1 MKVKVP
7 VLIKDPEVSRYKD
20 LPLVEDFV
28 VEQEE
33 LFLDGPVSRRLAILD
48 FDADVGGL
56 RAGAR
61 FVPPGAG
68 ASVFG
73 RYDVASR
80 SELDADDFIQ
90 ASTFGGV
97 LKTLYL
103 FEEPDTLGR
112 AVRWAF
118 DGSQLLVVPRAGEWG
133 NAFYERE
140 SRSLQLFY
148 VKPDSRHTIYACH
161 SMDILAHE
169 TAHAVLDGIAPDL
182 YDSLLPESLALHEAV
197 ADLTTLLM
205 AFSSRKL
212 AEHVLEQ
219 TGGSITTPSAF
230 TEIAEQFGAAIHPGQ
245 EGLRDLFNDRTMKN
259 VDTGEPHALS
269 EVLSGAL
276 YRVMV
281 RIHEQLKDESAN
293 QSKRASSLIV
303 PAEVARW
310 QQTAPESEASFQ
322 ARRKLAGRNKAT
334 TKSAAAMR
342 ALWIAAQRFKR
353 TVLRALDYL
362 PPGEATFADYGR
374 AIIASDQAS
383 HPDSGQQREWLKA
396 EFVKRGIVGSKKEL
410 EVKTN
415 YRHPAVAG
423 LDLDE
428 LVRSDWLAYEFANRA
443 RSLLAIPPSI
453 PFKVEPRLDVTKTY
467 YHRARDRA
475 VGAGV
480 SVQGVVDRDR
490 AERGGVGRHA
500 PAAAPPRHDPGHRLG
515 HAKRSRGGDDGE
527 PHGRGPRQRA
537 PGPRRDARA
546 SDRGRG
552 AADRAGGLRARRQ
565 AAARLGAG
573 GDRGRHAGSAGR
585 GPDPARDAGSVTWTR
600 CAYAPTTSGSATPSS
615 SPCPTAIPPPAR
627 RPSVTS
633 SSTSATSSARRVA
646 PTRCSSPR
654 STPS

>member
-20 LPLVEDFV
+20 LPPVEDFV

-48 FDADVGGL
+48 FDADAGGL
-56 RAGAR
+56 REGAR
-61 FVPPGAG
+61 FVPAAPGAS
-68 ASVFG
+68 AFG

-80 SELDADDFIQ
+80 SELAADDFIQ

-112 AVRWAF
+112 AVGWAF

-245 EGLRDLFNDRTMKN
+245 EGLRNLFNDRTMKN
-259 VDTGEPHALS
+259 VDTSEPHALS

-281 RIHEQLKDESAN
+281 RIHEELKSESAN

-310 QQTAPESEASFQ
+310 QQTAPESEAAYQ
-322 ARRKLAGRNKAT
+322 ARRKLAGRDKGT

-396 EFVKRGIVGSKKEL
+396 EFVKRGIVGAKKEL

-415 YRHPAVAG
+415 YRHPLVAG
-423 LDLDE
+423 LDLEE

-467 YHRARDRA
+467 YHRARNVHA
-475 VGAGV
+475 VRECLLKV
-480 SVQGVVDRDR
+480 SWT
-490 AERGGVGRHA
+490 ET
-500 PAAAPPRHDPGHRLG
+500 
-515 HAKRSRGGDDGE
+515 E
-527 PHGRGPRQRA
+527 PNA
-537 PGPRRDARA
+537 
-546 SDRGRG
+546 
-552 AADRAGGLRARRQ
+552 
-565 AAARLGAG
+565 
-573 GDRGRHAGSAGR
+573 AGSAGMPRRQLRR
-585 GPDPARDAGSVTWTR
+585 GTTLAIDWATRNVRAVVTTGSRTAAARASERRARDAMLMRLTAGEELRIGPEAYGPDGKLLRGSVPAEIVGDTLEVRGVARTLHVTR
-600 CAYAPTTSGSATPSS
+600 G
-615 SPCPTAIPPPAR
+615 
-627 RPSVTS
+627 V
-633 SSTSATSSARRVA
+633 
-646 PTRCSSPR
+646 
-654 STPS
+654 

>member
-1 MKVKVP
+1 M
-7 VLIKDPEVSRYKD
+7 
-20 LPLVEDFV
+20 
-28 VEQEE
+28 
-33 LFLDGPVSRRLAILD
+33 
-48 FDADVGGL
+48 
-56 RAGAR
+56 
-61 FVPPGAG
+61 
-68 ASVFG
+68 FG

-103 FEEPDTLGR
+103 FEEPDTLGGRCGGRSTALSCWGAAGRGVGQRVLR
-112 AVRWAF
+112 ARVAEPAALLRQAGQSSHHLRLSL
-118 DGSQLLVVPRAGEWG
+118 DGHPRARDG
-133 NAFYERE
+133 
-140 SRSLQLFY
+140 
-148 VKPDSRHTIYACH
+148 
-161 SMDILAHE
+161 
-169 TAHAVLDGIAPDL
+169 HAVLDGIAPDL

-245 EGLRDLFNDRTMKN
+245 EGLRNLFNNRTMRN

-310 QQTAPESEASFQ
+310 QQTAPESEAAFQ

-353 TVLRALDYL
+353 MVLRALDYL

-396 EFVKRGIVGSKKEL
+396 EFVKRGIVGEKKEL

-423 LDLDE
+423 LDLEE

-467 YHRARDRA
+467 YHRARTVQSVRECLFKVSWTETEPNAAGPAGIPRRQLRRGTPWPSTGPRERCA
-475 VGAGV
+475 VVTTGA
-480 SVQGVVDRDR
+480 R
-490 AERGGVGRHA
+490 
-500 PAAAPPRHDPGHRLG
+500 
-515 HAKRSRGGDDGE
+515 
-527 PHGRGPRQRA
+527 RGPRQR
-537 PGPRRDARA
+537 RRARPDARA
-546 SDRGRG
+546 SDRGRE
-552 AADRAGGLRARRQ
+552 LRIGPEAQARRQ

-573 GDRGRHAGSAGR
+573 GDRGDTLEVQG
-585 GPDPARDAGSVTWTR
+585 GPG
-600 CAYAPTTSGSATPSS
+600 
-615 SPCPTAIPPPAR
+615 PCT
-627 RPSVTS
+627 
-633 SSTSATSSARRVA
+633 
-646 PTRCSSPR
+646 
-654 STPS
+654 

>member
-1 MKVKVP
+1 MRVKVP

-33 LFLDGPVSRRLAILD
+33 RFLDGPVSRRLAILD
-48 FDADVGGL
+48 FDADAGGL

-148 VKPDSRHTIYACH
+148 VKPDSRSHHFYACH

-245 EGLRDLFNDRTMKN
+245 EGLRNLFNNRTMRN
-259 VDTGEPHALS
+259 VDTGEPHALKARCCRGRS
-269 EVLSGAL
+269 TASWCGFTSSSRTRA
-276 YRVMV
+276 RT
-281 RIHEQLKDESAN
+281 
-293 QSKRASSLIV
+293 RASAPRRSSCRPRW
-303 PAEVARW
+303 PAGSRPRRNPRRPSRPAASWPAGTRPPPRARPPCARCGSPPSGSSGWCSARW
-310 QQTAPESEASFQ
+310 
-322 ARRKLAGRNKAT
+322 
-334 TKSAAAMR
+334 
-342 ALWIAAQRFKR
+342 
-353 TVLRALDYL
+353 DYP

-396 EFVKRGIVGSKKEL
+396 EFVKRGIVGEKKEL

-423 LDLDE
+423 LDLEE
-428 LVRSDWLAYEFANRA
+428 LVRERLARLRVRESA
-443 RSLLAIPPSI
+443 RQSLLAIPPSI

-467 YHRARDRA
+467 YHRARTVQSVRECLFKVSWTETEPNAAGPAGIPRRQLRRGTTLAIDWATRNVRA
-475 VGAGV
+475 VVTTG
-480 SVQGVVDRDR
+480 SRT
-490 AERGGVGRHA
+490 
-500 PAAAPPRHDPGHRLG
+500 AA
-515 HAKRSRGGDDGE
+515 
-527 PHGRGPRQRA
+527 
-537 PGPRRDARA
+537 ARA
-546 SDRGRG
+546 SER
-552 AADRAGGLRARRQ
+552 RARDGMLV
-565 AAARLGAG
+565 RLTAG
-573 GDRGRHAGSAGR
+573 EELRI
-585 GPDPARDAGSVTWTR
+585 GPEAYGPYGKLLRGSVPAEIVGDTLEVRGVARTLHVTR
-600 CAYAPTTSGSATPSS
+600 G
-615 SPCPTAIPPPAR
+615 
-627 RPSVTS
+627 V
-633 SSTSATSSARRVA
+633 
-646 PTRCSSPR
+646 
-654 STPS
+654 

>member
-48 FDADVGGL
+48 FDADAGGL

-61 FVPPGAG
+61 FVPPGPG
-68 ASVFG
+68 ASGFG

-80 SELDADDFIQ
+80 AELAADDFIQ

-219 TGGSITTPSAF
+219 TGGSITTPNAF

-245 EGLRDLFNDRTMKN
+245 EGLRNLFNDRTMKN
-259 VDTGEPHALS
+259 VDTSEPHALS

-281 RIHEQLKDESAN
+281 RIHEELKTESAN
-293 QSKRASSLIV
+293 KSMGKSSLIV

-310 QQTAPESEASFQ
+310 QQTAPESEATFQ
-322 ARRKLAGRNKAT
+322 ARRKLAGANKAT

-396 EFVKRGIVGSKKEL
+396 EFVKRGIVSAKKEL
-410 EVKTN
+410 EVRTN

-423 LDLDE
+423 LDLEE

-467 YHRARDRA
+467 YHRARNVQSVRECLFK
-475 VGAGV
+475 V
-480 SVQGVVDRDR
+480 SWT
-490 AERGGVGRHA
+490 ET
-500 PAAAPPRHDPGHRLG
+500 
-515 HAKRSRGGDDGE
+515 E
-527 PHGRGPRQRA
+527 PNA
-537 PGPRRDARA
+537 
-546 SDRGRG
+546 
-552 AADRAGGLRARRQ
+552 
-565 AAARLGAG
+565 
-573 GDRGRHAGSAGR
+573 AGSAGMPR
-585 GPDPARDAGSVTWTR
+585 RQLRRGTTLAIDWATRNGRAVVTTGSRTAAARASERRARAGMLMRLTAGEELRIGPEAYGPDGKLLRGSVPAEIVGDTLEVRGVARTLHVTR
-600 CAYAPTTSGSATPSS
+600 G
-615 SPCPTAIPPPAR
+615 
-627 RPSVTS
+627 V
-633 SSTSATSSARRVA
+633 
-646 PTRCSSPR
+646 
-654 STPS
+654 

>member
-48 FDADVGGL
+48 FDADAGGL

-245 EGLRDLFNDRTMKN
+245 EGLRNLFNNRTMRN

-281 RIHEQLKDESAN
+281 RIHE
-293 QSKRASSLIV
+293 RAQDREREPEHAQV
-303 PAEVARW
+303 VAHR
-310 QQTAPESEASFQ
+310 AGRGGPLAADRAGLEAAFQ
-322 ARRKLAGRNKAT
+322 ARRKLAGPDKAT

-353 TVLRALDYL
+353 MVLRALDYL
-362 PPGEATFADYGR
+362 PPGEVTFADYGR

-396 EFVKRGIVGSKKEL
+396 EFVKRGIVGA
-410 EVKTN
+410 
-415 YRHPAVAG
+415 R
-423 LDLDE
+423 
-428 LVRSDWLAYEFANRA
+428 RSW
-443 RSLLAIPPSI
+443 
-453 PFKVEPRLDVTKTY
+453 
-467 YHRARDRA
+467 
-475 VGAGV
+475 
-480 SVQGVVDRDR
+480 
-490 AERGGVGRHA
+490 
-500 PAAAPPRHDPGHRLG
+500 
-515 HAKRSRGGDDGE
+515 RSRPTTGTRPSPDSTWRSWSGATGS
-527 PHGRGPRQRA
+527 PTSSPIA
-537 PGPRRDARA
+537 
-546 SDRGRG
+546 RG
-552 AADRAGGLRARRQ
+552 ACWPSRRRSRSRWSRA
-565 AAARLGAG
+565 
-573 GDRGRHAGSAGR
+573 
-585 GPDPARDAGSVTWTR
+585 WT
-600 CAYAPTTSGSATPSS
+600 
-615 SPCPTAIPPPAR
+615 
-627 RPSVTS
+627 
-633 SSTSATSSARRVA
+633 
-646 PTRCSSPR
+646 
-654 STPS
+654 

>member
-1 MKVKVP
+1 MRVKVP

-48 FDADVGGL
+48 FDADAGGL

-245 EGLRDLFNDRTMKN
+245 EGLRNLFNNRTMRN

-310 QQTAPESEASFQ
+310 QQTAPESEAAFQ

-353 TVLRALDYL
+353 MVLRALDYL

-396 EFVKRGIVGSKKEL
+396 EFVKRGIVGEKKEL

-423 LDLDE
+423 LDLEE

-467 YHRARDRA
+467 YHRARTVQSVRECLFKVSWTETEPNAAGPAGIPRRQLRRGTTLAIDWATRNVRA
-475 VGAGV
+475 VVTTG
-480 SVQGVVDRDR
+480 SRT
-490 AERGGVGRHA
+490 
-500 PAAAPPRHDPGHRLG
+500 AA
-515 HAKRSRGGDDGE
+515 
-527 PHGRGPRQRA
+527 
-537 PGPRRDARA
+537 ARA
-546 SDRGRG
+546 SER
-552 AADRAGGLRARRQ
+552 RARDGMLV
-565 AAARLGAG
+565 RLTAG
-573 GDRGRHAGSAGR
+573 EELRIGPEAY
-585 GPDPARDAGSVTWTR
+585 GPDGKLLRGSVPAEIVGDTLEVRGVARTLHVTR
-600 CAYAPTTSGSATPSS
+600 G
-615 SPCPTAIPPPAR
+615 
-627 RPSVTS
+627 V
-633 SSTSATSSARRVA
+633 
-646 PTRCSSPR
+646 
-654 STPS
+654 